1 MKNTLSPSD
10 SDPVQLAGEPSQGP
24 GSRHGAAYSAGDPPQ
39 ASGSPRGTADNGHHG
54 EQQRPST
61 DGPSPAGLREFLAKL
76 LGGGWICL
84 LLIALIALFWLLRP
98 AQFGS
103 AYNLSQIAINAAILL
118 VLSVGQTF
126 VIIAAGIDLSVGAV
140 LVFSSV
146 ISAQTMLY
154 LTGGAGTTFGTTDA
168 GWGIIALGTL
178 VSLLAGALWGALNG
192 FLIAVAR
199 IPALIVTLGTFGM
212 ALGLAQIISGG
223 VDVRAIPERLV
234 DVIGSGDIAGIPM
247 LVVIAVLV
255 TLAAAA
261 VLHLTRFGLH
271 VFATGSNMEAVRRA
285 GVNVRRRLVGIYMI
299 SGALAGMAAVMSN
312 ARFSTTTIGGH
323 AMDNLSTISAVV
335 LGGTSLFGGIGSVAG
350 TVIGV
355 FIPIILLNGFVI
367 LGIPP
372 FWQTV
377 AMGAVL
383 ILAVWIDQLKRRA
396 RERG

>member
-1 MKNTLSPSD
+1 MKNSLSPSG
-10 SDPVQLAGEPSQGP
+10 GESP
-24 GSRHGAAYSAGDPPQ
+24 RLAGDPDPG
-39 ASGSPRGTADNGHHG
+39 ARAIGAKGNNGRAGDRHPMPPADDLSP
-54 EQQRPST
+54 
-61 DGPSPAGLREFLAKL
+61 PAGADPREILAKL

-98 AQFGS
+98 TQFGS
-103 AYNLSQIAINAAILL
+103 GYNLSQIAINAAILL

-146 ISAQTMLY
+146 ISAQAMLY
-154 LTGGAGTTFGTTDA
+154 LTGDAGSTFGTTDA

-178 VSLLAGALWGALNG
+178 TALLAGTLWGALNG

-234 DVIGSGDIAGIPM
+234 DIIGSGDIAGLPM
-247 LVVIAVLV
+247 LVVIAALV
-255 TLAAAA
+255 TLLAAA

-271 VFATGSNMEAVRRA
+271 VFATGSNMESVRRA
-285 GVNVRRRLVGIYMI
+285 GVNVRRRLIGIYMI